1 LDVIGIAIESSDD
14 EDVKLIKIKL
24 KWV

>member
-1 LDVIGIAIESSDD
+1 LDIIGVAIESSDD